1 MKHLIGFILLI
12 FSIGSQAQNICVSV
26 TCKDTVKYPIDTVV
40 LNSIVTSAD
49 GIASTT
55 WQVATGT
62 VKIDSPKKQITVA
75 RGLSKGGNFF
85 VFIMVGVSGK
95 GAVGSAF
102 DTVVYLGNKPPVA
115 VVGPSIAS
123 VDGTA
128 VLSGS
133 NSTDPE
139 GLPLTFSWKQ
149 LSGPTTAAIASP
161 TMSNPL
167 VTGMINGTYVFTL
180 TVTDQSGLTSS
191 ASQLVQVN
199 IPVIIKVIKTVTTIT
214 ALYAADG
221 ITITSTTTVVTTFYS
236 DGSTKSVTTTVP

>member
-1 MKHLIGFILLI
+1 MKYFIGFLLLV

-26 TCKDTVKYPIDTVV
+26 TCKDTVKYPIDSVV

-62 VKIDSPKKQITVA
+62 AKIDSPKKQITVA
-75 RGLSKGGNFF
+75 RGLSKGGTTF

-102 DTVVYLGNKPPVA
+102 DTVVYVGNKPPA
-115 VVGPSIAS
+115 AIVGPSVTS
-123 VDGTA
+123 TDGTA

-149 LSGPTTAAIASP
+149 SSGPTTSVIASP
-161 TMSNPL
+161 TMANPI
-167 VTGMINGTYVFTL
+167 VSGMINGTYVFTL
-180 TVTDQSGLTSS
+180 IVTDQGGLTSS
-191 ASQLVQVN
+191 TSQTVQVN
-199 IPVIIKVIKTVTTIT
+199 IPVVTIVKTV
-214 ALYAADG
+214 
-221 ITITSTTTVVTTFYS
+221 TTVVTTYS
-236 DGSTKSVTTTVP
+236 NGVVTTVVTTVP